1 MVLGGEDPLAF
12 RIPSFSPHRNEVTLR
27 CHCKAGGCG
36 EAPWQWLQSHGV
48 CREHLRSA
56 LCHQVLQVSR
66 PPLLLCQAEVSPALL
81 LSAVSVLLSAPGR
94 TGWGAL
100 SNQLYKN

>member
-1 MVLGGEDPLAF
+1 MGRCKGNGF
-12 RIPSFSPHRNEVTLR
+12 RATESAGSISAQPCAHR
-27 CHCKAGGCG
+27 
-36 EAPWQWLQSHGV
+36 
-48 CREHLRSA
+48 
-56 LCHQVLQVSR
+56 VLQVSR

-100 SNQLYKN
+100 SNNYTKTEQFPAEIEGCLY